1 MNHQELKQAIS
12 EDVEKIKHLN
22 PDIIPAKIYYSR
34 LLKLFVSGFWKIWL
48 IVSLTIA
55 YAGINHPSNEGL
67 AREAV
72 SQVMREATLMAFFL
86 SFGAM
91 LLLTP
96 VINFFIIFRFHLE
109 KILKTGALLVRKFKH
124 IAYIFLGFFILLC
137 ILLGSYIES
146 AAIFMGVGFAF
157 FGSLAATYFLVKM
170 ELNRIGVSTLFSVFD
185 HYFSKGKD
193 LNVNLPNE

>member
-12 EDVEKIKHLN
+12 DDVETIKYLN
-22 PDIIPAKIYYSR
+22 PEIIPAKIYYLR
-34 LLKLFVSGFWKIWL
+34 LCTLFVSGFWKMWL

-55 YAGINHPSNEGL
+55 YAGVNHPSNEGL

-72 SQVMREATLMAFFL
+72 SQIMREATLMAFFL

-96 VINFFIIFRFHLE
+96 AINFFILFRFHLE
-109 KILKTGALLVRKFKH
+109 KILKTGTLLVRKLKH
-124 IAYIFLGFFILLC
+124 IAYVFLGFFILLC
-137 ILLGSYIES
+137 ILFGSYVES

-170 ELNRIGVSTLFSVFD
+170 ELNRIGVSTMFAIFD
-185 HYFSKGKD
+185 HYFSKGKG
-193 LNVNLPNE
+193 LRINLPNE

>member
-34 LLKLFVSGFWKIWL
+34 LLKLFVTGFWKIWL

-72 SQVMREATLMAFFL
+72 SQVISEATLMAFFL
-86 SFGAM
+86 SIGAM

-96 VINFFIIFRFHLE
+96 AINFFILFRFHLE
-109 KILKTGALLVRKFKH
+109 KTLKTGALLIRK
-124 IAYIFLGFFILLC
+124 
-137 ILLGSYIES
+137 
-146 AAIFMGVGFAF
+146 
-157 FGSLAATYFLVKM
+157 
-170 ELNRIGVSTLFSVFD
+170 
-185 HYFSKGKD
+185 
-193 LNVNLPNE
+193 